1 MKTTL
6 ILLFNLFLYI
16 NLSAQPTLNQ
26 TDANHLKQG
35 KWIGK
40 YPDGTIRYE
49 GYFSNNKPVG
59 ELKRYHENGKLK
71 AILLYSPNS
80 DKVKAEL
87 YNPEG
92 SLVSRGIFIGTLKD
106 SVWTYFD
113 NKEIAAREN
122 YSKGLKN
129 SKSFYYYPNGKTL
142 NETEWANGKLSGI
155 SREFYPSGEKKSETR
170 YLDGKRQGGSIVYF
184 ESGKVQIEGK
194 YDNDQYSGTWKFY
207 SPEGK
212 IKFQLEYK
220 DGMLQ
225 NPVAFDSLQLKEF
238 KAFDKV
244 KGKLKD
250 PERYRE
256 NPDEYLR
263 K

>member
-6 ILLFNLFLYI
+6 IFLCILFLSI

-35 KWIGK
+35 KWVGK

-49 GYFSNNKPVG
+49 GIFKDNKPVG
-59 ELKRYHENGKLK
+59 ELKRYHENGKIK
-71 AILLYSPNS
+71 AILVYSPNS

-87 YNPEG
+87 FNPEG
-92 SLVSRGIFIGTLKD
+92 SMVSRGNFIGTLKD
-106 SVWTYFD
+106 SVWTYYD

-122 YSKGLKN
+122 YNKGLKN
-129 SKSFYYYPNGKTL
+129 GKSYAYYPDGKTS
-142 NETEWANGKLSGI
+142 NESEWVNGKLNRI
-155 SREFYPSGEKKSETR
+155 ARDFYPSGEKKSETR
-170 YLDGKRQGGSIVYF
+170 YLEGKRQGWSSVYF
-184 ESGKVQIEGK
+184 ESGKPQIEGE
-194 YDNDQYSGTWKFY
+194 YDNDQYAGTWKFFN
-207 SPEGK
+207 PDGT

-220 DGMLQ
+220 NGMLQ
-225 NPVAFDSLQLKEF
+225 NPEALDSLQMDEF

-244 KGKLKD
+244 KGKIKD
-250 PERYRE
+250 PEHYLE
-256 NPDEYLR
+256 NPGEYLS